1 MVLDKETEKVV
12 LKIITKNEESLRR
25 LQEQQKQQ
33 SQLLD
38 GIISTTDDLMK
49 DVKNLKGEL

>member
-1 MVLDKETEKVV
+1 MTLDKETTNIV
-12 LKIITKNEESLRR
+12 LNIITKNEESLRR

>member
-1 MVLDKETEKVV
+1 MDSVILS
-12 LKIITKNEESLRR
+12 IITKNEESFRR

-33 SQLLD
+33 SQILD

-49 DVKNLKGEL
+49 DVKTLKKEL